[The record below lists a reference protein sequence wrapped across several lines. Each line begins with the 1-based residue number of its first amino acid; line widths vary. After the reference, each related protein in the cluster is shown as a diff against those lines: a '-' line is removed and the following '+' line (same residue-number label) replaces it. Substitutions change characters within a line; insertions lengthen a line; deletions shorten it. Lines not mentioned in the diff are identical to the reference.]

1 MADEGVNAY
10 SGYHRVRVKGRLVY
24 LQLLHHYRDRE
35 EIAKRVLSVSRH
47 QLGFQAQR
55 VRVQQ
60 SIHPAMT
67 DKKAVY
73 VHFQRQVLFALIGT
87 VQHHRRVVERRQ
99 VDVPQVNVHIRLL
112 VG

>member
-1 MADEGVNAY
+1 
-10 SGYHRVRVKGRLVY
+10 
-24 LQLLHHYRDRE
+24 
-35 EIAKRVLSVSRH
+35 
-47 QLGFQAQR
+47 
-55 VRVQQ
+55 
-60 SIHPAMT
+60 MT

-73 VHFQRQVLFALIGT
+73 VHFQRKVLFALVGT